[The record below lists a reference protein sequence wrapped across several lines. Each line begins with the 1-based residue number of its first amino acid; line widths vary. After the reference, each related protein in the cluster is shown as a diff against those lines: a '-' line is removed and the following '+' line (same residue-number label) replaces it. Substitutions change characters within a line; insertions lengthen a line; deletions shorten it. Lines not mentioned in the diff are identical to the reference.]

1 MDDYNK
7 RDDSTTLVAASVLS
21 PWTPP
26 QLSYLNHGATQGG
39 AGAGTEV
46 LTTLSQ

>member
-7 RDDSTTLVAASVLS
+7 RDDSATLVAASELS
-21 PWTPP
+21 SWAPP
-26 QLSYLNHGATQGG
+26 QLSYLNHGATHGG
-39 AGAGTEV
+39 AGSGTEV